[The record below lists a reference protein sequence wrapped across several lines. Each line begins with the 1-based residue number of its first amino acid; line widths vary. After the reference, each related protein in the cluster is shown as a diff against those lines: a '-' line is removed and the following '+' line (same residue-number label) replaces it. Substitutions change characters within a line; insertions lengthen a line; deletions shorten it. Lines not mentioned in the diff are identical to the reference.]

1 MIHPALELTML
12 APSGVAASL
21 PRRCSDESGMTGRC
35 SGAMRDAR
43 AGWIVHDRRV
53 RIVCH
58 PEADAAYIFSTDEAL
73 IQASIL
79 AGIAITIGLILVVIP
94 GPDDRLPP
102 GRSAQLFRT

>member
-1 MIHPALELTML
+1 M
-12 APSGVAASL
+12 
-21 PRRCSDESGMTGRC
+21 
-35 SGAMRDAR
+35 
-43 AGWIVHDRRV
+43 HDRRV

-94 GPDDRLPP
+94 GLMIGSHQAEVLSSSGPDGPVQPP
-102 GRSAQLFRT
+102 MPFARPSAPARTAYAGRAKSGV